1 MSYLLIL
8 GGGESGVGAAL
19 LAQKMNIRCRLSDN
33 GTLKEEHRNELTQR
47 GIEFEELGHSAEWL
61 SEASEVIKSPG
72 IPDTAPMIKALHER
86 GILVISE
93 IEFAAR
99 YIAPESRLIAITG
112 SNGKTTT
119 TTWLTHVLQKAG
131 KDAIACGNIGVS
143 LARLVAEE
151 PHEYYVAELSSFQLD
166 GTIAFHPQIAIVL
179 NITPDHLD
187 RYDYKFELY
196 AQSKMRITRNLSE
209 EDSFIYWQEDS
220 FITTALQER
229 ATSYNT
235 LSFSLEGKGNAYFD
249 AEKHLLYF
257 APTDT
262 LSSFSIAQDELALMG
277 KHNLLNAMAVGLA
290 ARALGV
296 ENAPLYEG
304 LHHFVNVPHRIE
316 TVGRVDGV
324 LYIND
329 SKATNIQSTYYAL
342 EAQTQPVILVLGGTD
357 KGNDYSEIEELVR
370 SRCKALIFMGVD
382 NSKLHSFFDGKIA
395 EIRDARSIEE
405 MLLHARSLS
414 RAGDV
419 VLLSPACA
427 SFDLFK
433 NYEDRGDQFRSKVQ
447 AMATSSSKNI

>member
-19 LAQKMNIRCRLSDN
+19 LAKKMNIPCRLSDS
-33 GTLKEEHRNELTQR
+33 GTLKEVHRAELTR
-47 GIEFEELGHSAEWL
+47 HSIAFEEGGHSTSWL
-61 SEASEVIKSPG
+61 TEVTEVIKSPG
-72 IPDTAPMIKALHER
+72 IPDSAPMIVEFRKR
-86 GILVISE
+86 GISVISE

-99 YIAPESRLIAITG
+99 YLSPENKIIAITG

-143 LARLVAEE
+143 LARLVAEA

-166 GTIAFHPQIAIVL
+166 GTVNFHPHIAVVL

-187 RYDYKFELY
+187 RYEYKFEFY

-209 EDSFIYWQEDS
+209 QDYFIYWQEDT
-220 FITTALQER
+220 FITQTLQ
-229 ATSYNT
+229 AMPPSYAT
-235 LSFSLEGKGNAYFD
+235 LSFSLEGKGNAYLNSLN
-249 AEKHLLYF
+249 ETLYF
-257 APTDT
+257 VPTDQ
-262 LSSFSIAQDELALMG
+262 LPAFSIAQKDLALMG

-290 ARALGV
+290 ARAMGV
-296 ENAPLYEG
+296 NNEALYEA

-316 TVGRVDGV
+316 PVGIVDGV

-342 EAQTQPVILVLGGTD
+342 EAQTRPVILVLGGTD

-382 NSKLHSFFDGKIA
+382 NNKLHAFFDNKITD
-395 EIRDARSIEE
+395 IRDARSIDE
-405 MLLHARSLS
+405 MLHHARTLS
-414 RAGDV
+414 QTGDV

-447 AMATSSSKNI
+447 ALISSTEKKA